1 MDFEL
6 SSEQKDIRQAAREFA
21 LGELKEIAGECDQN
35 ETYPSKLIKKAG
47 ELGFLGVFIDE
58 AYGGAG
64 LGFLEHAII
73 LEEFWR
79 VDPGLGQ
86 QLCSVSF
93 GAEEFL
99 LFGTEAQKEKFLPP
113 VAEGKSIMGF
123 AITEPDAGSDTLS
136 ASTTAVLEG
145 DEYRING
152 NKVMIGNGSEGDF
165 ILVFCLTD
173 PEEKKRGKRHSI
185 IIVET
190 DLPGYESDPLHGK
203 MGLRASNTANIFLS
217 DVRVPKENLVG
228 KRGDG
233 FSQLMAFFDRSRAYV
248 AAHGVGLSQGAM
260 DQAITHIRSREQ
272 FGRKIG
278 SFQSTQF
285 KIADMA
291 TKIELARTLS
301 HKACTLL
308 DHGKGDTNTTAMA
321 KMYAARTAVEVVDE
335 ALQLHGG
342 YGYFNEQDIERFYR
356 AAKVLEIYEGAKEVE
371 KMIIGRNAIGKL

>member
-6 SSEQKDIRQAAREFA
+6 SSEQKDIRQAVREFA
-21 LGELKEIAGECDQN
+21 LGELKDIAGECDQN
-35 ETYPSKLIKKAG
+35 ETFPSGLIKKAG

-79 VDPGLGQ
+79 VDPGLAQ

-99 LFGTEAQKEKFLPP
+99 LFGTEEQNQKFLPP

-136 ASTTAVLEG
+136 AATTAVLDG

-173 PEEKKRGKRHSI
+173 PEEKRKSRRHSI

-190 DLPGYESDPLHGK
+190 DRPGYEADPLHGK

-217 DVRVPKENLVG
+217 DVRVPEENLLG
-228 KRGDG
+228 ERGNG
-233 FSQLMAFFDRSRAYV
+233 FAQLMAFFDRSRAYV
-248 AAHGVGLSQGAM
+248 AAHGVGLSQGAL
-260 DQAITHIRSREQ
+260 DQAIAHIRNREQ

-291 TKIELARTLS
+291 TKIELARTIA

-308 DHGKGDTNTTAMA
+308 DQGKGDTDITAMA
-321 KMYAARTAVEVVDE
+321 KMYSARTAVEVVDE

-371 KMIIGRNAIGKL
+371 KMIIGRNTIGKL

>member
-6 SSEQKDIRQAAREFA
+6 SREQKDIRQAAREFA
-21 LGELKEIAGECDQN
+21 LGELKDIAKDCDLNQTFPR
-35 ETYPSKLIKKAG
+35 ELITKAG

-58 AYGGAG
+58 EYGGAG
-64 LGFLEHAII
+64 FGFLEHAII

-79 VDPGLGQ
+79 IDPGLGQ

-93 GAEEFL
+93 GSEEFL
-99 LFGTEAQKEKFLPP
+99 LFGTEAQKHTYLPP
-113 VAEGKSIMGF
+113 LAEGKMMMGF

-136 ASTTAVLEG
+136 ATTQAVLEG

-152 NKVMIGNGSEGDF
+152 SKVMIGNGSVGDF
-165 ILVFCLTD
+165 LVVFCLTD
-173 PEEKKRGKRHSI
+173 PSEKKRSKRHSI
-185 IIVET
+185 LVVET
-190 DLPGYESDPLHGK
+190 DRAGYEADVMHGK
-203 MGLRASNTANIFLS
+203 MGLRASDTSSVFFS

-228 KRGDG
+228 ERGNG
-233 FSQLMAFFDRSRAYV
+233 FPQLMAFFDRSRAYV
-248 AAHGVGLSQGAM
+248 SAHGVGLAQGAL
-260 DQAITHIRSREQ
+260 DQAIKHVRNRVQ
-272 FGRKIG
+272 FGKKIG

-291 TKIELARTLS
+291 TRVEMARTMT

-308 DHGKGDTNTTAMA
+308 DAGKGNTEITAMA
-321 KMYAARTAVEVVDE
+321 KMFSGRMAVEVADE

-342 YGYFNEQDIERFYR
+342 YGYFNDQDIERFYR

-371 KMIIGRNAIGKL
+371 KMIIGRKVIGKL

>member
-21 LGELKEIAGECDQN
+21 LGEFEDIAGDCDQH
-35 ETYPSKLIKKAG
+35 EKFPPELIKKAG
-47 ELGFLGVFIDE
+47 ELGFLGTFIDE

-99 LFGTEAQKEKFLPP
+99 LFGTEDQKHKFLPP

-136 ASTTAVLEG
+136 ATTTAILDR

-152 NKVMIGNGSEGDF
+152 SKVMIGNGSAGDF

-173 PEEKKRGKRHSI
+173 LEEKRRSGRHSI
-185 IIVET
+185 IVVET
-190 DLPGYESDPLHGK
+190 DRPGYESDPLHGK

-228 KRGDG
+228 KQGNG
-233 FSQLMAFFDRSRAYV
+233 FVQLMAFFDRSRAYV
-248 AAHGVGLSQGAM
+248 AAHGVGLSQGAL

-308 DHGKGDTNTTAMA
+308 DQGKGDTNITAMA

-342 YGYFNEQDIERFYR
+342 YGYFNDQDIERFYR

>member
-21 LGELKEIAGECDQN
+21 LGEFKDIAGDCDQH
-35 ETYPSKLIKKAG
+35 EKFPPELVRKAG

-93 GAEEFL
+93 GTEEFL
-99 LFGTEAQKEKFLPP
+99 LFGTEDQKQKFLPP

-136 ASTTAVLEG
+136 AATTATLDG

-152 NKVMIGNGSEGDF
+152 SKVMIGNGSAGDF

-173 PEEKKRGKRHSI
+173 PDEKRRSGRHSI
-185 IIVET
+185 IVVET
-190 DLPGYESDPLHGK
+190 DRTGYESDPLHGK

-233 FSQLMAFFDRSRAYV
+233 FAQLMAFFDRSRAYV
-248 AAHGVGLSQGAM
+248 AAHGVGLSQGAL

-308 DHGKGDTNTTAMA
+308 DQGKGDTNITAMA